1 MLLLNH
7 LRGHMI
13 HLFYIFSFLFL
24 KFSSPYS
31 PKKKKKKKKN
41 SLLLP
46 ISSHMLLH
54 FFQLSPSLFSSLSLY
69 YFLLYRYTSFILLSF
84 LYYDSSS
91 SFLYFDSSS
100 LYFILYNFDIIF
112 FPPKNYKYS
121 LSLSLSLLSFGSFL
135 FFLITLI

>member
-13 HLFYIFSFLFL
+13 HLFYIVSFLFL
-24 KFSSPYS
+24 KFSYPYS
-31 PKKKKKKKKN
+31 PKKKKKN

-54 FFQLSPSLFSSLSLY
+54 FFQLSPSLFSSLSLH
-69 YFLLYRYTSFILLSF
+69 YFLLYRYTFFILLSF
-84 LYYDSSS
+84 LYYDSSYF
-91 SFLYFDSSS
+91 FLYFDSSS

-121 LSLSLSLLSFGSFL
+121 LSLSLSLST
-135 FFLITLI
+135 FFW